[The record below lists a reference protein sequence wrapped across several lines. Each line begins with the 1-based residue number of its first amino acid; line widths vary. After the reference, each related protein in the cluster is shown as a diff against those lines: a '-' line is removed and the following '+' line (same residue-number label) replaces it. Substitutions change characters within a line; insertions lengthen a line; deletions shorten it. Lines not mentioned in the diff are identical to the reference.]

1 MMKPANQQN
10 VPSNQRASIAVR
22 TARVYMYRSDFL
34 IVGAGIAGLSLA
46 LKIAQLGSV
55 QIVAKREASDS
66 NTNFAQ
72 GGIASVLARDDSFD
86 LHIGDTLRAG
96 VGLCREP
103 IVEMVVREGPE
114 RIAELIRLG
123 VEFTRT
129 GRELSLG
136 REGGHSRNRIVHCQD
151 LTGREMER
159 ILLERVEEH
168 PRIQLFP
175 HHMAVNLIT
184 SRQVKNAPSGRA
196 GAVYGAYVLD
206 VEVDRIVPFASRRTI
221 LATGGAGKVYL
232 YTSNPDIATGDG
244 IAMAYHAGARIANL
258 EFVQFHPTCL
268 YHPEAKSFLLSEAL
282 RGEGGKL
289 IGGDGRAFMGD
300 YHEQADL
307 APRDVVARAID
318 NEMKRSGSKCVF
330 LDLTHLDKD
339 FIRRRFPHIYS
350 QCLKFGIDITAAPI
364 PVVPATHYFCGGVD
378 VDEWGRTNLENLYA
392 IGEVAHT
399 GLHGAN
405 RLASNSLL
413 EAVTFAHRAYLSIKE
428 DESALGDKLQE
439 PEAWREQDTKHLEH
453 SVIVDHDWDSARRV
467 MWDYVGI
474 VRNDQRL
481 EIAADRMAQIQKTMS
496 ELYWNCRLTKDILE
510 LRNIVLVGELIIAS
524 AKLRKESRGLHY
536 TETYPHLDDRY
547 RRDTIL
553 QKEVN

>member
-1 MMKPANQQN
+1 
-10 VPSNQRASIAVR
+10 
-22 TARVYMYRSDFL
+22 MYRSDFL
-34 IVGAGIAGLSLA
+34 IIGAGIAGLSLA
-46 LKIAQLGSV
+46 LKIADFGTVL
-55 QIVAKREASDS
+55 IVAKRDASDS

-72 GGIASVLARDDSFD
+72 GGIASVLAKNDTFN
-86 LHIGDTLRAG
+86 LHISDTVKAG
-96 VGLCREP
+96 VGLCREH
-103 IVEMVVREGPE
+103 IVEMVVREGPA
-114 RIAELIRLG
+114 RISELNRLG
-123 VEFTRT
+123 VEFTRD
-129 GRELSLG
+129 GRDLSLS
-136 REGGHSRNRIVHCQD
+136 REGGHSRNRIVHCKD

-184 SRQVKNAPSGRA
+184 SRHLKNAPSDSA
-196 GAVYGAYVLD
+196 GAIYGAYVLD
-206 VEVDRIVPFASRRTI
+206 VEHDRIVPFASRRTV

-244 IAMAYHAGARIANL
+244 IAMAYRVGARIANL

-282 RGEGGKL
+282 RGEGGKI
-289 IGGDGRAFMGD
+289 IGEDGRAFMPA
-300 YHEQADL
+300 YHDQADL

-318 NEMKRSGSKCVF
+318 TEMKRSGSKCVF
-330 LDLTHLDKD
+330 LDLTHLDKR
-339 FIRRRFPHIYS
+339 FIRKRFPHIHS
-350 QCLKFGIDITAAPI
+350 QCLKFGIDITADPI
-364 PVVPATHYFCGGVD
+364 PVVPATHYFCGGIE
-378 VDEWGRTNLENLYA
+378 VDEWGKTNLDNLYA

-428 DESALGDKLQE
+428 NQSALRDKLPE
-439 PEAWREQDTKHLEH
+439 PEAWSEEDTEHLEH

-474 VRNDQRL
+474 VRNDHRL
-481 EIAADRMAQIQKTMS
+481 EIAAQRMAQIRKTMS

-510 LRNIVLVGELIIAS
+510 LRNIVLIGELIIRS

-536 TETYPHLDDRY
+536 TESYPDQDDRY
-547 RRDTIL
+547 RKDTIL
-553 QKEVN
+553 QKEIN